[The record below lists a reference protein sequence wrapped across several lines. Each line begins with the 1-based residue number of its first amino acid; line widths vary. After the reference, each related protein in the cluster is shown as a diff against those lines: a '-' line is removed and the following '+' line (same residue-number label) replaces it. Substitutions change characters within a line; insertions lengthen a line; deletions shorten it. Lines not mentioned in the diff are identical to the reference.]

1 LSFHEVQFPTDISKG
16 SAGGPER
23 RTDIV
28 TLRSGFEERNTIWA
42 NSRRRYDASLGLR
55 SLDDL
60 YDVIQFF
67 EARSGRLHAFRWK
80 DWSDYRSASPV
91 KTALS
96 SDQLIGVGTGAL
108 TTFQLIKRYTSGG
121 IEWIRNIRKPVAG
134 TVLVEVAGVTKTLG
148 THYTL
153 DTTTGIITFL
163 AGSIPAP
170 GQNVKAGFWFDV
182 PVRFDTDYLSISVE
196 AFEAGS
202 VPSIDILEV
211 RV

>member
-16 SAGGPER
+16 STGGPER

-42 NSRRRYDASLGLR
+42 HSRRRYDASLGMR

-60 YDVIQFF
+60 HDVLQFF

-80 DWSDYRSASPV
+80 DWADYRSGSPT
-91 KTALS
+91 KTATS
-96 SDQLIGVGTGAL
+96 ADQLLGVGTGAL
-108 TTFQLIKRYTSGG
+108 TTFQLVKLYTSGG
-121 IEWIRNIRKPVAG
+121 IEYVRTIRKPVAG
-134 TVLVEVAGVTKTLG
+134 TALVEVAGVLKTAG
-148 THYTL
+148 THYNI
-153 DTTTGIITFL
+153 DNTTGIITFT
-163 AGSIPAP
+163 AGNIPAP
-170 GQNVKAGFWFDV
+170 GQNVKAGYWFDV
-182 PVRFDTDYLSISVE
+182 PVRFDTDYLNISVE
-196 AFEAGS
+196 AYEAGS